1 MPAPTEQ
8 AAEHSESQ
16 SFNTVADA
24 VAELD
29 RREAARRAERKAAK
43 ADPKQAKAA
52 AGDEGEGEEGQEDD
66 DDADPRHV
74 DKSKAKKVDS
84 DKEDKK
90 PPRAAKEAED
100 EEGDG
105 DADADD
111 DQDDDADPDADPDAD
126 EEEDDDAKRKAKKAA
141 AADDDDDSVEIEHE
155 GQKHRV
161 PKALKDSFMR
171 HGDYTQK
178 TQQLAQER
186 QVVHQAYGQAQA
198 SLQQLTQVQG
208 TLAQFAQAVL
218 GEEPPLELARADP
231 GEYAHQ
237 RALHDNRRKAVE
249 HILEQG
255 NAMQAEQQRMQ
266 QELRAQQLQVHKQVL
281 FQQAPEL
288 RDDNHRAQFARV
300 AGQYLTQFGFSPN
313 DAMAIEDSR
322 TLLLV
327 RRLLHLEHAAHER
340 SKAAGTVQKRL
351 ADVPNKTHKP
361 GAADAP
367 GAAKSRNKDE
377 ALKRFKRSGK
387 SMKDVERYLA
397 ATS

>member
-8 AAEHSESQ
+8 AAEHSENQ

-29 RREAARRAERKAAK
+29 RRDAARRAERKAAK

-111 DQDDDADPDADPDAD
+111 DQDDDADPDAD

-186 QVVHQAYGQAQA
+186 QVVHQAYGQAQT
-198 SLQQLTQVQG
+198 SLQQLTQVQS

-237 RALHDNRRKAVE
+237 RALHDNRRKAME

-266 QELRAQQLQVHKQVL
+266 QEQRAQQLQVHKQVL

-377 ALKRFKRSGK
+377 AKKRFMRSSK